1 MRKNSGNILAAFVG
15 VLLLAVIFLPMVIQL
30 LQSDSNQA
38 VNQRKSTVAYQLAE
52 AAVAKGVA
60 KLTET
65 RKNWTDA
72 VAGVPI
78 TRFQGLDSEAFTDI
92 PGGTYKVAF
101 STGNVPGTVRI
112 TGKGRDSS
120 TKEVRVIE
128 AEYSGID
135 PDAPALILNGGLG
148 NGSPNVGVHW
158 GSVKSYDNLW
168 YYRGSY
174 PHPRLYSAGLTRYDT
189 DPALPNTNNVDTW
202 SYQTTLGS
210 PPSPDLGYY
219 KQKALNSVV
228 PSSST
233 TGEIRRVDGSS
244 VVRNP
249 PNSGFF
255 QSALNAGFD
264 VYFDRLMSIP
274 EGMGTHYDYR
284 SSTSVL
290 YFELFSAHSSYVHFR
305 NMFLDVEAVIL
316 TSGGYDISGSTTTY
330 LIFGATIPESAPYQY
345 QGTTRWLGAFAQTAV
360 EIWNANFSGTYA
372 QPNHCCYNIPNVQI
386 HGYFYAPSHVT
397 GGANV
402 VGVVHA
408 GNSATGGGSYSGL
421 MVYFDPAVLN
431 KVVWQKTLLYRYSW
445 KETGASW

>member
-1 MRKNSGNILAAFVG
+1 MKNRSGNLLAAFLG
-15 VLLLAVIFLPMVIQL
+15 IFLLVVVMFPLVIQL
-30 LQSDSNQA
+30 LLTETKQST
-38 VNQRKSTVAYQLAE
+38 NQRKSTIAFQLAE

-72 VAGVPI
+72 MAGVPI
-78 TRFQGLDSEAFTDI
+78 ARFRGLDSEAFTDI
-92 PGGTYKVAF
+92 SGGTYKVAF
-101 STGNVPGTVRI
+101 SSGSVPGTVRI
-112 TGKGRDSS
+112 VGKGRDSS
-120 TKEVRVIE
+120 TYEVRVIE
-128 AEYSGID
+128 AEYSGTD

-158 GSVKSYDNLW
+158 GSVKSYNNLW

-174 PHPRLYSAGLTRYDT
+174 PHPRIYSAGLTKYDV
-189 DPALPNTNNVDTW
+189 DPAVPNTNNVDTW
-202 SYQTTLGS
+202 SFQTNLGS

-219 KQKALNSVV
+219 KQKAMNSVV

-233 TGEIRRVDGSS
+233 AGEIRRVDGSS

-255 QSALNAGFD
+255 QSALNPGFD
-264 VYFDRLMSIP
+264 VYFDKLTSLP
-274 EGMGTHYDYR
+274 EGMGNHYDYR

-290 YFELFSAHSSYVHFR
+290 YFELFAAHSSFVRFR

-316 TSGGYDISGSTTTY
+316 TSGGYDISGSTTAY
-330 LIFGATIPESAPYQY
+330 MIFGATIPDSAPYQY
-345 QGTTRWLGAFAQTAV
+345 QGTTRWFGGAQTGAEV
-360 EIWNANFSGTYA
+360 WNASFSVTYA
-372 QPNHCCYNIPNVQI
+372 QPNHCCYTIPNVQI
-386 HGYFYAPSHVT
+386 HGYFYAPTHNT

-421 MVYFDPAVLN
+421 IVYYDPTVLN
-431 KVVWQKTLLYRYSW
+431 NVVWQKTPVYRLSW
-445 KETGASW
+445 KESGAGW